1 MKRALGI
8 REDLFGGV
16 VPFRSSPPR
25 RSRIRFQAARHFD
38 PAVGARRFRAYVK
51 SYCPDLAH
59 SRARTRAAARLLL
72 ASGPVRLKR
81 GRSIGGRGQAVIEA
95 LDDPVFDTLDETELR
110 TYGLVVEPNLADL
123 TTFSVG
129 QVCVGDLRLVLRHA
143 EGDTITRVKLVRRL
157 GSSRRARRLRR
168 LERLDFPPQVRIAI
182 EQAKAFDAA
191 AQDEFDGLFASRR
204 NYDVL
209 RGRDAS
215 GRWLSGVLEQSWR
228 SASAARAVR
237 RSRLSPPSVMTRDCG
252 SCTRARPNRT
262 TRMRKRPTAPPCISA
277 ASIAARVRS
286 PSTPSSNRMNVR
298 IETVDIVVDE
308 QRIEG
313 TLTAPPAGAAN

>member
-1 MKRALGI
+1 MRGVSERVREVVLPGFSAFT
-8 REDLFGGV
+8 RED
-16 VPFRSSPPR
+16 
-25 RSRIRFQAARHFD
+25 ARE
-38 PAVGARRFRAYVK
+38 
-51 SYCPDLAH
+51 
-59 SRARTRAAARLLL
+59 AARLLL
-72 ASGPVRLKR
+72 ANGPVRLKR
-81 GRSIGGRGQAVIEA
+81 GRGIGGRGQAVIEA
-95 LDDPVFDTLDETELR
+95 LDDPVFDTLDKTELR

-143 EGDTITRVKLVRRL
+143 EGDDDNQGEARVRRL

-168 LERLDFPPQVRIAI
+168 LERVDFPPQVRIAI

-228 SASAARAVR
+228 IGGASGPEVAV
-237 RSRLSPPSVMTRDCG
+237 SPPSVMTRDCG

-277 ASIAARVRS
+277 ASIAARVDHQY
-286 PSTPSSNRMNVR
+286 
-298 IETVDIVVDE
+298 TVVE
-308 QRIEG
+308 PYER
-313 TLTAPPAGAAN
+313 AH